1 MAVAAEHIFILA
13 VRTPRDELILYHS
26 LRTKTK
32 RTTYSQKAV
41 WGGGGICFERLIS
54 QILQEGRRLI
64 R

>member
-32 RTTYSQKAV
+32 RTTYSQKAEW
-41 WGGGGICFERLIS
+41 WGGGGFVLKD
-54 QILQEGRRLI
+54 
-64 R
+64 